1 MRRLCTICVR
11 AGSKGVPSKNI
22 RSLLGKP
29 LLAYSILQAKQCG
42 LFEAVA
48 VSSDGEA
55 ILQAAKE
62 WGADFCIARPL
73 ELASDSAPKIPAIR
87 HCLTETEKR
96 AGHEFDVI
104 ADLDATS
111 PLRFV
116 SDIAGAVALLE
127 AGGISNV
134 ITGAPA
140 RHSPYFNLVEV
151 NETGAVQLSKQLAAP
166 IFCRQDSPNCY
177 DLNGSVYVWRRESLL
192 SCHSAFAKNTQLY
205 VMPPERSADI
215 DSELDFEFVEF
226 LMNKRVQ
233 QHGSAVL

>member
-11 AGSKGVPSKNI
+11 AGSKGVPNKNI

-55 ILQAAKE
+55 ILKAAKD
-62 WGADFCIARPL
+62 WGADYQILRPA
-73 ELASDSAPKIPAIR
+73 ELASDSSPKVPAIR

-134 ITGAPA
+134 ITGSPA

-151 NETGAVQLSKQLAAP
+151 NETGAVQLSKELAVP
-166 IFCRQDSPNCY
+166 VFCRQDSPKCY
-177 DLNGSVYVWRRESLL
+177 DLNGSVYVWRREPLL
-192 SCHSAFAKNTQLY
+192 ECHSIFEADTRLY

-226 LMNKRVQ
+226 LMNKRVR

>member
-1 MRRLCTICVR
+1 MKRLCTICVR
-11 AGSKGVPSKNI
+11 AGSKGVTNKNI

-42 LFEAVA
+42 LFEAIA
-48 VSSDGEA
+48 VSSDSTA

-62 WGADFCIARPL
+62 WGADYQIARPA
-73 ELASDSAPKIPAIR
+73 ELASDSAPKVPAIR
-87 HCLTETEKR
+87 HCLTETEKL

-111 PLRFV
+111 PLRFT

-127 AGGISNV
+127 ADGAPNV
-134 ITGAPA
+134 ITGSPA

-151 NETGAVQLSKQLAAP
+151 SEKGEVQLSKQLTVP
-166 IFCRQDSPNCY
+166 IFCRQSSPECY

-192 SCHSAFAKNTQLY
+192 GCRFIFEAGTRLY

-215 DSELDFEFVEF
+215 DSELDFKFVEF
-226 LMNKRVQ
+226 LMETRAR
-233 QHGSAVL
+233 QHGSAIL